1 LCFVPLLL
9 LLWMTVWGAASY
21 SPSLPDDTQQ
31 RQQVTIVENGVN
43 SSARRYH
50 DLKNLCDRKAHELKS
65 KLDNLQTM
73 KAENDALQQLK
84 HRETP
89 ESRRIT
95 VIEQEIEKIQRD
107 IESKVA

>member
-1 LCFVPLLL
+1 V
-9 LLWMTVWGAASY
+9 
-21 SPSLPDDTQQ
+21 PDDAQQ

-50 DLKNLCDRKAHELKS
+50 DLKNLCDRKAHELKN

>member
-1 LCFVPLLL
+1 
-9 LLWMTVWGAASY
+9 M
-21 SPSLPDDTQQ
+21 
-31 RQQVTIVENGVN
+31 
-43 SSARRYH
+43 
-50 DLKNLCDRKAHELKS
+50 KNLCDRKAHELKN

-107 IESKVA
+107 IESKVTWITAHTPRHRDVSFTNFAYCDIGCL